1 MKKSSL
7 RCPLDSL
14 PLLRSATSYAQYSAS
29 LLHSMTLK
37 PLSYLFRNIAMES
50 PASMGTYIPDAK
62 GQCEGDQRFP
72 NPFCRRQQCHV
83 VFRCQ
88 DAWLSYFVKD
98 GYGNRVFMTKVTGSI
113 L

>member
-1 MKKSSL
+1 
-7 RCPLDSL
+7 
-14 PLLRSATSYAQYSAS
+14 
-29 LLHSMTLK
+29 
-37 PLSYLFRNIAMES
+37 
-50 PASMGTYIPDAK
+50 
-62 GQCEGDQRFP
+62 
-72 NPFCRRQQCHV
+72 V